1 MVLSLRTTPDGVED
15 STDRIEPET
24 GDYIPDFAAREVLIT
39 ELDQIRRSR
48 IPVRYFTP
56 IATAIL
62 MIAPLEILQ
71 DLLQSCKEAPN
82 FFFDGVMVRLNRD
95 GLAAIQSCT
104 LDLVPSFTIHRQ
116 TLTE

>member
-15 STDRIEPET
+15 STYRIEPET

-39 ELDQIRRSR
+39 ELNQIRLSR

-71 DLLQSCKEAPN
+71 DLLQSCKEAPDV
-82 FFFDGVMVRLNRD
+82 FFDGVMVRLNTD

-104 LDLVPSFTIHRQ
+104 LSFSFYFIVHRQ